1 MAAGSIVVDLL
12 MKTGSFETDTEKARK
27 TLEKKMT
34 EMKKSAVEAGKVIGQ
49 AIGAFA
55 TGVTAMV
62 AMTARANEEMRR
74 FADLSGT
81 SVQGFQELAA
91 GAKMAGIQH
100 DKLAD
105 IFKDVQDKVG
115 DFMQTGGG
123 PLKDFFEQ
131 IAPRVGVTADQFRKL
146 SGPDAL
152 QLYVSSLEKANLSQ
166 SDMIFY
172 MEAIASDASLLLP
185 LLKDGGKGFEEYAQM
200 ARDFG
205 AVLSDE
211 AIVAM
216 QDFKRSQDIMELA
229 AKGFANQ
236 LTTALIP
243 AFQNVV
249 NQFVNTENAS
259 RTLKAAVDV
268 TAGAF
273 KILMSVGAFIA
284 GVFKTVGE
292 ALGGLAAVVVEF
304 FAGRFSSA
312 FSIAKDVTV
321 DFAENVKK
329 SVRAANAAWDEYKPT
344 PGLPPITTGGR
355 RAGPLSTRIEPPK
368 KPEAVKETDAQKAAR
383 QLFEQT
389 RTPAEALNIKL
400 AQLNGLLADGAI
412 SWELYSRGVF
422 AAQDA
427 YDEATKSVEKLDTR
441 LKDEGAAVFERTRTP
456 LERLNTEMARL
467 DELLQAGAI
476 DWDTYGRAIFAAADA
491 FGEASQEIKETD
503 KLAQELGMT
512 FTSAFE
518 DAVVAGKSLSEVL
531 KGLAQD
537 ILRIATRKLVTEPLG
552 QVFTNAIGSFFGG
565 GKATGGDVIGG
576 RSYLVGENGP
586 EMFTPR
592 TTGSITPSS
601 GGGAGGATIV
611 QNINVS
617 TGVQQ
622 TVRAEIISLMPQIAG
637 AAKSAVAD
645 ARLRGGSYAAALR

>member
-62 AMTARANEEMRR
+62 AMTARANDEMRR

-355 RAGPLSTRIEPPK
+355 RTGPLSTRIEPPK
-368 KPEAVKETDAQKAAR
+368 KPEAAKETDAQKAAR

-552 QVFTNAIGSFFGG
+552 QVFTNAIGRFFGG

>member
-62 AMTARANEEMRR
+62 TMTARANEEMRR
-74 FADLSGT
+74 FAELSGT
-81 SVQGFQELAA
+81 SVQGFQTLAA
-91 GAKMAGIQH
+91 GAKMAGIEQ

-105 IFKDVQDKVG
+105 IFKDTQDKVG

-123 PLKDFFEQ
+123 ALKDFFEQ

-185 LLKDGGKGFEEYAQM
+185 LLKDGGKGFEEFAQM

-249 NQFVNTENAS
+249 NQFVNTENGA

-273 KILMSVGAFIA
+273 KALMSVGAFVA
-284 GVFKTVGE
+284 GIFKTIGE

-321 DFAENVKK
+321 DFAENVKR
-329 SVRAANAAWDEYKPT
+329 SVRAANAAWDEYKPP
-344 PGLPPITTGGR
+344 PGLPPLPTGMR
-355 RAGPLSTRIEPPK
+355 RTGPLSTRIDTK

-400 AQLNGLLADGAI
+400 AQLNALLAEGAI
-412 SWELYSRGVF
+412 SWDLYSRGVF

-427 YDEATKSVEKLDTR
+427 YDEATKSVEKLDTK

-456 LERLNTEMARL
+456 LERLNMEMARL

-491 FGEASQEIKETD
+491 FGEASQEIKETN
-503 KLAQELGMT
+503 KLAEELGMT

-592 TTGSITPSS
+592 TTGTITPSS

-617 TGVQQ
+617 TGVAQ